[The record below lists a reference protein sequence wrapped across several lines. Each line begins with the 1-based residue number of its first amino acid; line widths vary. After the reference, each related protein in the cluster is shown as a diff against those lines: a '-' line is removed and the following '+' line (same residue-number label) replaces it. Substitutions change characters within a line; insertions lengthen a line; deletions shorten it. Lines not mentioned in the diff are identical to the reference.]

1 MNKIIKKKST
11 TFTFNKTYKWCFS
24 HLQQARFRFMCHGN
38 NPSRTN
44 SLGSQNTIWPCLSSW
59 MSKQT
64 LTLLFICLNRTVQI
78 ILITRTPKTSKYKI
92 YPSTAIAPYEWPL
105 GVVVSYIQK
114 RIIIAINVCLQFV
127 PLLRLF
133 HSPTYTVQ
141 DKVSLL
147 SKIGEDG
154 ML

>member
-1 MNKIIKKKST
+1 MFESNRLNQS
-11 TFTFNKTYKWCFS
+11 NYY
-24 HLQQARFRFMCHGN
+24 
-38 NPSRTN
+38 N
-44 SLGSQNTIWPCLSSW
+44 SLTN
-59 MSKQT
+59 
-64 LTLLFICLNRTVQI
+64 
-78 ILITRTPKTSKYKI
+78 KYKI